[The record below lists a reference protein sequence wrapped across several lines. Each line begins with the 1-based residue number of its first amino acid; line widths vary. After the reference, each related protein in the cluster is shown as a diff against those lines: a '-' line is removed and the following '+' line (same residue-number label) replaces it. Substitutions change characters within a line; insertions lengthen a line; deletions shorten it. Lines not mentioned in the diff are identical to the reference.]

1 MSTVEELMGQVAG
14 LTEYERKSFL
24 DIVMEKYGIKA
35 NPIPAVAYH
44 CNVCGL
50 SCGGHHACPGPAPV
64 GGSSLDFVNASPAY
78 GGPPPP
84 VGGRLYCEPQ
94 YEFAV
99 NLVEVGPNFIQ
110 VIKTIRD
117 LTTWGL
123 KECKDFVDLA
133 RVRPQVVTNSVS
145 REDAREMRE
154 KLEAAGAKV
163 TVT

>member
-1 MSTVEELMGQVAG
+1 MSTVEELMGLVEG
-14 LTEYERKSFL
+14 LTEYERKTFL
-24 DIVMEKYGIKA
+24 TWVLDRYGIKSD
-35 NPIPAVAYH
+35 PIPAP
-44 CNVCGL
+44 GL
-50 SCGGHHACPGPAPV
+50 ASPGD
-64 GGSSLDFVNASPAY
+64 GSPLDYGQCAPAY

-84 VGGRLYCEPQ
+84 FGGRGYYEPQ
-94 YEFAV
+94 FEFAV
-99 NLVEVGPNFIQ
+99 NLVEVGPNMIN

-133 RVRPQVVTNSVS
+133 RVRPQVFKENVS

>member
-1 MSTVEELMGQVAG
+1 MATVEELMEQVAG

-24 DIVMEKYGIKA
+24 DVVVEKYGIQA
-35 NPIPAVAYH
+35 NPIPAV
-44 CNVCGL
+44 GL
-50 SCGGHHACPGPAPV
+50 M
-64 GGSSLDFVNASPAY
+64 DFVSASPAY
-78 GGPPPP
+78 GGPPPHD
-84 VGGRLYCEPQ
+84 GGRLYCEPQ
-94 YEFAV
+94 FEFAV
-99 NLVEVGPNFIQ
+99 NLVEVGPNMIN

>member
-1 MSTVEELMGQVAG
+1 VATVEELIEQVEG
-14 LTEYERKSFL
+14 LTEYERKNFL
-24 DIVMEKYGIKA
+24 AVVLEKYGIAA

-50 SCGGHHACPGPAPV
+50 SYGGPHACPGYDMTVMPC
-64 GGSSLDFVNASPAY
+64 PAY
-78 GGPPPP
+78 GGPPLQE
-84 VGGRLYCEPQ
+84 GGRLYSEPLK

-99 NLVEVGPNFIQ
+99 NLVEVGPNMIQ
-110 VIKTIRD
+110 VIKVIRD

-133 RVRPQVVTNSVS
+133 RVRPQVVTNSSS
-145 REDAREMRE
+145 RGDAMEMRK